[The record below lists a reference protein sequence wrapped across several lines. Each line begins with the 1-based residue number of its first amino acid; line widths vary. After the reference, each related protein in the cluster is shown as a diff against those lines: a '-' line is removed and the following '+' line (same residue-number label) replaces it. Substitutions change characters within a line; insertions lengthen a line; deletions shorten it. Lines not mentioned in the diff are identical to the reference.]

1 MFSLVNQQG
10 FFFIRVFLKFK
21 RFEIYIYI
29 CLAYDGTVFL
39 YFSLE
44 LGIKM
49 VPSLISLR
57 QLMVNRSLESLFQG
71 DELPIEVDVP
81 NATHSVFACPI
92 LKVLFV

>member
-1 MFSLVNQQG
+1 MIGYYFC
-10 FFFIRVFLKFK
+10 
-21 RFEIYIYI
+21 I
-29 CLAYDGTVFL
+29 C
-39 YFSLE
+39 FSLE